1 LNFRA
6 QALIITSPREAEGIS
21 TVVARAVL
29 REDGEMRF
37 VAAVLIT
44 ACIGLSCAGQMK
56 ASRPPQFGAAAPT
69 KTVPNGMWGGEHI
82 RMEVNDS
89 GADIEFDC
97 ARGSISQR
105 LELDGKGRF
114 KVQGIYRAETPAPAA
129 VDGGLTASG
138 VKATYTG
145 ALSGS
150 SLRLEVLIEGQ
161 HVPRTFDLVQG
172 DQGHLAK
179 CA

>member
-1 LNFRA
+1 
-6 QALIITSPREAEGIS
+6 
-21 TVVARAVL
+21 
-29 REDGEMRF
+29 MRF
-37 VAAVLIT
+37 VAVILIS
-44 ACIGLSCAGQMK
+44 ACVGLCCVGQMK
-56 ASRPPQFGAAAPT
+56 ASHPAQAGPAAPAQA
-69 KTVPNGMWGGEHI
+69 VPNGVWGGEHI

-105 LELDGKGRF
+105 LELDDKGRF
-114 KVQGIYRAETPAPAA
+114 KVQGIYMAETPAPAA

-145 ALSGS
+145 TLSGS

-161 HVPRTFDLVQG
+161 DVPRTFDLVQG

>member
-1 LNFRA
+1 
-6 QALIITSPREAEGIS
+6 
-21 TVVARAVL
+21 
-29 REDGEMRF
+29 MRF
-37 VAAVLIT
+37 AAVVLIT
-44 ACIGLSCAGQMK
+44 ACAGLSGVGQMK
-56 ASRPPQFGAAAPT
+56 ASSPAQAGLAAST
-69 KTVPNGMWGGEHI
+69 KAVPDGVWGGEHI

-105 LELDGKGRF
+105 LELDDKGRF
-114 KVQGIYRAETPAPAA
+114 KVEGTYMAQSPAPAS
-129 VDGGLTASG
+129 VDGGTNASG

-145 ALSGS
+145 SLNRS
-150 SLRLEVLIEGQ
+150 SLRLEVLIDSQ
-161 HVPRTFDLVQG
+161 NTPRTFDLVQG

>member
-1 LNFRA
+1 
-6 QALIITSPREAEGIS
+6 
-21 TVVARAVL
+21 
-29 REDGEMRF
+29 MRF
-37 VAAVLIT
+37 VAVVLMT
-44 ACIGLSCAGQMK
+44 ACVSISCASQMR
-56 ASRPPQFGAAAPT
+56 ASLPAQSGPAAPT
-69 KTVPNGMWGGEHI
+69 KVVPNGVWGGEHI

-105 LELDGKGRF
+105 LELDDKGRF
-114 KVQGIYRAETPAPAA
+114 KVQGIYIAETPAPAA

-145 ALSGS
+145 TLVGS
-150 SLRLEVLIEGQ
+150 SLQLEIFIEGQ
-161 HVPRTFDLVQG
+161 DMPRTFDLVQG
-172 DQGHLAK
+172 VQGRLTK

>member
-1 LNFRA
+1 
-6 QALIITSPREAEGIS
+6 
-21 TVVARAVL
+21 
-29 REDGEMRF
+29 MRF
-37 VAAVLIT
+37 VAVLLIT
-44 ACIGLSCAGQMK
+44 ACVGLSCAGQMK
-56 ASRPPQFGAAAPT
+56 ASRPAQSGPAVPSKA
-69 KTVPNGMWGGEHI
+69 VPNGVWGGEHI

-105 LELDGKGRF
+105 LELDDKGRF
-114 KVQGIYRAETPAPAA
+114 KVQGIYIAETAAPAA

-138 VKATYTG
+138 VKVTYTG
-145 ALSGS
+145 TISGS
-150 SLRLEVLIEGQ
+150 NLRLEVFIEGQ
-161 HVPRTFDLVQG
+161 DMPRTFDLVQG

>member
-1 LNFRA
+1 
-6 QALIITSPREAEGIS
+6 
-21 TVVARAVL
+21 
-29 REDGEMRF
+29 MRF
-37 VAAVLIT
+37 VAVVLIT
-44 ACIGLSCAGQMK
+44 ACVGLSCAGQMK
-56 ASRPPQFGAAAPT
+56 VSHPAQSGPAAPT
-69 KTVPNGMWGGEHI
+69 KAVPNGVWGGEHI

-89 GADIEFDC
+89 GAEIEFDC

-105 LELDGKGRF
+105 LELDDKGRF
-114 KVQGIYRAETPAPAA
+114 KVQGIYMAETPAPVA

-145 ALSGS
+145 TLSGS
-150 SLRLEVLIEGQ
+150 SLRLEVFIEGQ
-161 HVPRTFDLVQG
+161 DMPRTFDLVQG

>member
-1 LNFRA
+1 
-6 QALIITSPREAEGIS
+6 
-21 TVVARAVL
+21 
-29 REDGEMRF
+29 MRF
-37 VAAVLIT
+37 VAVALIT
-44 ACIGLSCAGQMK
+44 VCVGLSGAGQMK
-56 ASRPPQFGAAAPT
+56 ASRLSQSGAAAPT
-69 KTVPNGMWGGEHI
+69 KTVPNGVWGGEHI

-105 LELDGKGRF
+105 LELGDKGRF

-129 VDGGLTASG
+129 VDGGSIASG

-145 ALSGS
+145 TLSGS
-150 SLRLEVLIEGQ
+150 SLRLELFIEGQ
-161 HVPRTFDLVQG
+161 DMPRTFDLVQA
-172 DQGHLAK
+172 DQGHLLK

>member
-1 LNFRA
+1 
-6 QALIITSPREAEGIS
+6 
-21 TVVARAVL
+21 
-29 REDGEMRF
+29 MRF
-37 VAAVLIT
+37 VVVVLIT
-44 ACIGLSCAGQMK
+44 ACVGLSCAGQMK
-56 ASRPPQFGAAAPT
+56 ASRPAQSGPAAPN
-69 KTVPNGMWGGEHI
+69 KAVPNGVWGGEHI

-105 LELDGKGRF
+105 LELDDKGRF
-114 KVQGIYRAETPAPAA
+114 KAQGFYMAETPAPAA

-138 VKATYTG
+138 VKATFTG
-145 ALSGS
+145 TLSGS
-150 SLRLEVLIEGQ
+150 SLRLEVFIEGQ
-161 HVPRTFDLVQG
+161 DMPRTFDLVQG

>member
-1 LNFRA
+1 MTRA
-6 QALIITSPREAEGIS
+6 I
-21 TVVARAVL
+21 L
-29 REDGEMRF
+29 RKDGEMRF
-37 VAAVLIT
+37 VAVVLIT
-44 ACIGLSCAGQMK
+44 ACVGLSCAGQMK
-56 ASRPPQFGAAAPT
+56 ASRPAQSGPAAPT
-69 KTVPNGMWGGEHI
+69 KAVPNGVWGGEHI
-82 RMEVNDS
+82 RMEVNHS

-105 LELDGKGRF
+105 LELDDKGRF
-114 KVQGIYRAETPAPAA
+114 KVQGIYIADTSAPAA

-145 ALSGS
+145 TLSGS
-150 SLRLEVLIEGQ
+150 SLRLEVFIEGQ
-161 HVPRTFDLVQG
+161 DMPRTFDLVQG

>member
-1 LNFRA
+1 VTRA
-6 QALIITSPREAEGIS
+6 M
-21 TVVARAVL
+21 L
-29 REDGEMRF
+29 REDGEMQF

-44 ACIGLSCAGQMK
+44 ACIGLSSAGQMK
-56 ASRPPQFGAAAPT
+56 ASRPAQFGTAAPT
-69 KTVPNGMWGGEHI
+69 KTVPNGVWGGEHI

-105 LELDGKGRF
+105 LELDDKGRF
-114 KVQGIYRAETPAPAA
+114 KVQGIYLAERPAPAA
-129 VDGGLTASG
+129 VDGGSTASG

-145 ALSGS
+145 TLSGS
-150 SLRLEVLIEGQ
+150 SLRLQVLIEGQ
-161 HVPRTFDLVQG
+161 DTTRTFDLVQG

>member
-1 LNFRA
+1 
-6 QALIITSPREAEGIS
+6 
-21 TVVARAVL
+21 
-29 REDGEMRF
+29 MRF
-37 VAAVLIT
+37 VAVVLIT
-44 ACIGLSCAGQMK
+44 ACVGLSCAGQIK
-56 ASRPPQFGAAAPT
+56 ASRPAQSGPAAPT
-69 KTVPNGMWGGEHI
+69 KAVPNGVWGGEHI

-105 LELDGKGRF
+105 LELDDKGHF
-114 KVQGIYRAETPAPAA
+114 NVQGVYMAETPAPAA

-145 ALSGS
+145 TLSGS
-150 SLRLEVLIEGQ
+150 SLRLEVFVEGQ
-161 HVPRTFDLVQG
+161 DMPRTFDLVQG